1 MKEIK
6 KGKNNNEEKNQNGL
20 RVGYDKYPFE
30 ACTTSVILWGNIA
43 IEKVCFPNDEL
54 TVVKWDWLNYR

>member
-30 ACTTSVILWGNIA
+30 ACTTSVIL
-43 IEKVCFPNDEL
+43 
-54 TVVKWDWLNYR
+54 